1 MRVRASKE
9 GRLVGQVPGSMH
21 RLFSQD
27 KIQSEKPLRLEVD
40 QLEGAQGR
48 GDVIQ
53 GQGGHTRRRCGEVE
67 DPKPPT
73 SLPEVGVHHILVRSA
88 QNRATSFVIV

>member
-1 MRVRASKE
+1 M
-9 GRLVGQVPGSMH
+9 GRVPGSMH
-21 RLFSQD
+21 RLFSRD

-40 QLEGAQGR
+40 QLEEARGR

-53 GQGGHTRRRCGEVE
+53 GQGGHARRRCGEVV

-73 SLPEVGVHHILVRSA
+73 SLPQVVAHLTTWKGLPKTEPFCMLKFNSQTTGLLV
-88 QNRATSFVIV
+88 